1 MKRQFL
7 MEYLDVNWRKNL
19 DFMGL
24 GSSFILL
31 WRVFSPLEVWHTHP
45 PRCDKPIK
53 EWHNI
58 KSARKLE
65 WNCRADLKVYNKQLA
80 LLVAQ
85 IQESFFLK
93 FKSCKLFSEKLLK
106 KKRES
111 SSLCTY
117 EGGPYAWVGPLAT
130 SNRQP
135 SWRRTTKPIAD
146 GELQKSI
153 RKEKKERC
161 FLLLLLQ
168 LRSGS
173 SNSTKLLLLKTIK
186 AYVLKYNLPNNTTC
200 PLKMSHPTFIPFL
213 NFTMVCYTFKVCHTC
228 KGMSN
233 L

>member
-24 GSSFILL
+24 GSSFILTSFFTL
-31 WRVFSPLEVWHTHP
+31 RSVTYP

-85 IQESFFLK
+85 IQESLFFVK

-200 PLKMSHPTFIPFL
+200 PL
-213 NFTMVCYTFKVCHTC
+213 
-228 KGMSN
+228 
-233 L
+233 